1 MLLDAF
7 FIKGL
12 VELEVVSSGNS
23 LLDGLLFD
31 LDRELEGR
39 VLLLFGYLQL
49 GPGLFAAKGLVSGGD
64 AGSIR

>member
-7 FIKGL
+7 FIKSL

-23 LLDGLLFD
+23 LLDGLLLD

-39 VLLLFGYLQL
+39 VLLLFGHLQL
-49 GPGLFAAKGLVSGGD
+49 RPGFFAAKGLVSGVD